1 MRLLIGGQ
9 GGNVEHDHNHEDFVN
24 GVDEDC
30 DDCEKNN
37 SSDDNNDD
45 VDDDYDDYDD
55 NDDLCDRER
64 SKPEWQHLDHRPS
77 FRPIAL
83 ISCIQCIALH
93 PVHCIQ
99 CIALHSVH
107 CIQCIALH

>member
-9 GGNVEHDHNHEDFVN
+9 REYVEHDHNHEDFVN
-24 GVDEDC
+24 GVDDDC
-30 DDCEKNN
+30 DDCDKNN
-37 SSDDNNDD
+37 NSDDDYDD
-45 VDDDYDDYDD
+45 VDDDYDD

-99 CIALHSVH
+99 CIALY
-107 CIQCIALH
+107 